1 MVVASERKRI
11 RLGDLLV
18 AHQMISQEQ
27 LERALAE
34 QKNSGRKL
42 GRQLIDM
49 AFVDEND
56 LLELLSKQL
65 DIPFVELKHFR
76 FDPELVQSLPESVAR
91 RYRVMI
97 LREDPDGVLLG
108 MSDPTDIFGLDE
120 LQNIIPKPIKPAVV
134 RESELLDILDIAY
147 SRAEEIADLAGQ
159 LNDEM
164 LEDAVDFADIVTDVA
179 DSDAPVV
186 KLLQKIFEEALSTK
200 ASDIHIEPDE
210 TVLRIRQRIDGVLVE
225 QVMNEKRIAGALVVR
240 LKLMSNLNISEKRLP
255 QDGRFNLRLKK
266 HNIDVRVSTMPVQY
280 GESVVMRILDQ
291 TDGIRPLTSVGMPDD
306 YRKRFCNIITR
317 PHGLVLVT
325 GPTGSGKTTT
335 LYGALN
341 ELNTPQK
348 KIITVEDPVEYRL
361 PRISQVQVHEKIG
374 LSFGAVLRATLRQD
388 PDILLIGEIRDAE
401 SAEIALRA
409 AMTGHMVLSTLHT
422 NDAVTSAL
430 RLIDMGVDPY
440 LVASS
445 LRAIVAQRLVR
456 KVCDSCSEAYTL
468 KDSEARLFHSIH
480 PNHTGKTNFRRGAGC
495 AHCFNSGYR
504 GRIGVFELL
513 EINGEMADALRDNN
527 VRKFNDAAHASANY
541 RPLSASALDFAIQGV
556 TTLEEVLRVSAQVED
571 ESLAELADIAAQEDA
586 EQVSNSPGSA
596 GETL

>member
-1 MVVASERKRI
+1 MVDARKRI
-11 RLGDLLV
+11 RIGDLLV
-18 AHQMISQEQ
+18 AQQMISQDQ
-27 LERALAE
+27 LDSALSE
-34 QKNSGRKL
+34 QKKTGRKL

-49 AFVDEND
+49 GIIEENS
-56 LLELLSKQL
+56 LLNLLSQQL
-65 DIPFVELKHFR
+65 NIPFVELKHFR
-76 FDPELVQSLPESVAR
+76 FDSELVQTLPENLAR

-97 LREDPDGVLLG
+97 LREDPDGLLLG
-108 MSDPTDIFGLDE
+108 MSDPTDIFGIDE
-120 LQNIIPKPIKPAVV
+120 LQKLFDKPLKLAVV

-147 SRAEEIADLAGQ
+147 SHADEIADLAG
-159 LNDEM
+159 M
-164 LEDAVDFADIVTDVA
+164 LSEEISEDAVDFSDIVTDTTE
-179 DSDAPVV
+179 SDAPVV

-210 TVLRIRQRIDGVLVE
+210 TVLRIRLRIDGVLVE

-240 LKLMSNLNISEKRLP
+240 LKLMSNLDIAEKRLP

-266 HNIDVRVSTMPVQY
+266 HNIDVRVSTMPVQH

-291 TDGIRPLTSVGMPDD
+291 TDGIRELSSVGMPDH
-306 YRKRFCNIITR
+306 YIERFRKIITR

-341 ELNTPQK
+341 ELNTPQT

-374 LSFGAVLRATLRQD
+374 LDFGTVLRSALRQD
-388 PDILLIGEIRDAE
+388 PDILLVGEIRDSE

-430 RLIDMGVDPY
+430 RLVDMGVDPY

-456 KVCDSCSEAYTL
+456 KICASCSEPHVL
-468 KDSEARLFHSIH
+468 NDFERCLFNNYR
-480 PNHTGKTNFRRGAGC
+480 PGYKGDVNFRHGVGC
-495 AHCFNSGYR
+495 PHCFNTGYR

-513 EINGEMADALRDNN
+513 EMNGEMADALRGND
-527 VRKFNDAAHASANY
+527 VRAFNDAAHKNPFF
-541 RPLSASALDFAIQGV
+541 RPLSASAFQFAMEGV
-556 TTLEEVLRVSAQVED
+556 TTLDEVLKVSAQVED
-571 ESLAELADIAAQEDA
+571 EGVCELPVEN
-586 EQVSNSPGSA
+586 E
-596 GETL
+596 